1 MGESGGPG
9 FFARFFLAFGVYFRF
24 LFNKEFARAVL
35 RIGKGASSV
44 MASEAPSIE
53 TKPQVAVPPL
63 KEASPDSALQLLGL
77 LQQEGRFIDFIEEDV
92 TRFSDA
98 DIGAAVRVV
107 HDGCR
112 KALHNHMITQ
122 PVRDER
128 EGERV
133 TLQAG
138 FDASA
143 IRLTGNVVGQPP
155 FSGTLI
161 HRGWRVKEITL
172 PKLTEGHDVKIL
184 APAEIEL

>member
-1 MGESGGPG
+1 MSESSGSG
-9 FFARFFLAFGVYFRF
+9 FFARFFLAFGIFFRF
-24 LFNKEFARAVL
+24 IFNKKFASAVL
-35 RIGKGASSV
+35 RIDKGESAV
-44 MASEAPSIE
+44 VAGGTRPEEA
-53 TKPQVAVPPL
+53 KPQVVASL
-63 KEASPDSALQLLGL
+63 IKEASPDSALQLLGL
-77 LQQEGRFIDFIEEDV
+77 LQHGGRFIDFIEEDI

-112 KALHNHMITQ
+112 KALHDHMTTE
-122 PVRDER
+122 PVRNER

-133 TLQAG
+133 TLEAG

-143 IRLTGNVVGQPP
+143 IRLIGNVVGRPP

-161 HRGWRVKEITL
+161 HRGWRVKDITL
-172 PKLTEGHDVKIL
+172 PKLTEGHNVTVL

>member
-1 MGESGGPG
+1 MSEPAVPG
-9 FFARFFLAFGVYFRF
+9 FFARFFLAFGIYFRF
-24 LFNKEFARAVL
+24 LFNKEFASAVL
-35 RIGKGASSV
+35 RIGKGGIPAL
-44 MASEAPSIE
+44 AGE
-53 TKPQVAVPPL
+53 THPMEVKPQAVAPML
-63 KEASPDSALQLLGL
+63 KEAPPDSALQLLGL

-107 HDGCR
+107 HEGCR
-112 KALHNHMITQ
+112 KVLHGHITTE
-122 PVRDER
+122 PVREEQ
-128 EGERV
+128 EGTRV

-155 FSGTLI
+155 FSGTLV
-161 HRGWRVKEITL
+161 HRGWRVKNITL
-172 PKLTEGHDVKIL
+172 PKLVEGHDVKVL